1 MTGSIRIFEKL
12 NFSPKSSVFRF
23 SQGQTS
29 KYDRLAHTP
38 RTRDRCPHR
47 VLSSAS
53 ESQKTECCSR
63 YSASG
68 HLQKF
73 AADLSLSTP
82 QNSRPC
88 KIFTLSLNSNQN
100 LHTPAPLKPRFL
112 SQSFKISFVPFNQE
126 IVMQHFD
133 LYNRYSILITIS
145 DSLKFLFFVSPGFT
159 RIHTQAPLPL
169 YLYLLPLALWW
180 HAKMVLSD
188 IIDIIHLKKHVASFL
203 LAKLKPELSL
213 ATCCI
218 SA

>member
-1 MTGSIRIFEKL
+1 MTGSIRNFEKL
-12 NFSPKSSVFRF
+12 NFTPKLSAFCF

-53 ESQKTECCSR
+53 ETQKTECCSR

-82 QNSRPC
+82 QNSQPC
-88 KIFTLSLNSNQN
+88 KIFILLLNSNQN
-100 LHTPAPLKPRFL
+100 LHTPAPFNSRFS
-112 SQSFKISFVPFNQE
+112 SQSFKISFVLFNQE

-133 LYNRYSILITIS
+133 LYNKYSILVTIFVLLKILFRESKFHS
-145 DSLKFLFFVSPGFT
+145 DPRSSPPSLSRLKIHPICPFISHCSPWRYFT
-159 RIHTQAPLPL
+159 
-169 YLYLLPLALWW
+169 
-180 HAKMVLSD
+180 
-188 IIDIIHLKKHVASFL
+188 LKY
-203 LAKLKPELSL
+203 
-213 ATCCI
+213 
-218 SA
+218 

>member
-12 NFSPKSSVFRF
+12 NFTPKSSVFCF

-100 LHTPAPLKPRFL
+100 LHTSAPLNSRFL
-112 SQSFKISFVPFNQE
+112 SQLFKISFVPFNQE

-133 LYNRYSILITIS
+133 LYSKYSILITIF
-145 DSLKFLFFVSPGFT
+145 DSLKFLFREPRFHPDPHSSP
-159 RIHTQAPLPL
+159 
-169 YLYLLPLALWW
+169 
-180 HAKMVLSD
+180 
-188 IIDIIHLKKHVASFL
+188 
-203 LAKLKPELSL
+203 LSL
-213 ATCCI
+213 SRLKIHSNHPLI
-218 SA
+218 SHYSPWRCRTLKY

>member
-1 MTGSIRIFEKL
+1 MTGSIRNFEKL
-12 NFSPKSSVFRF
+12 NFTPKLSVFCS

-73 AADLSLSTP
+73 AAHLSLSTP
-82 QNSRPC
+82 QNSQPC

-100 LHTPAPLKPRFL
+100 LHTPAPLNFRFS
-112 SQSFKISFVPFNQE
+112 SQSFKISFVLFNQE

-133 LYNRYSILITIS
+133 LYNKYSILITIFA
-145 DSLKFLFFVSPGFT
+145 LLIFLFRESKFHSDPRSSP
-159 RIHTQAPLPL
+159 
-169 YLYLLPLALWW
+169 
-180 HAKMVLSD
+180 
-188 IIDIIHLKKHVASFL
+188 
-203 LAKLKPELSL
+203 LSL
-213 ATCCI
+213 SRLKIHPSHPLI
-218 SA
+218 SHSSPWRYCTLKY

>member
-1 MTGSIRIFEKL
+1 MKGSIRNFKKL
-12 NFSPKSSVFRF
+12 NFTPKSSVFCF

-53 ESQKTECCSR
+53 EFQKTECYSR

-82 QNSRPC
+82 QNSQPC

-100 LHTPAPLKPRFL
+100 LHTPAPLNSRFP
-112 SQSFKISFVPFNQE
+112 SQSFKISFVLFNQE

-133 LYNRYSILITIS
+133 LYSKYSILITIFAL
-145 DSLKFLFFVSPGFT
+145 LKFLFRESKFHPDPRSSP
-159 RIHTQAPLPL
+159 
-169 YLYLLPLALWW
+169 
-180 HAKMVLSD
+180 
-188 IIDIIHLKKHVASFL
+188 
-203 LAKLKPELSL
+203 LSL
-213 ATCCI
+213 SRLKIHSSHLLI
-218 SA
+218 SHSSPWRYCTLKY

>member
-1 MTGSIRIFEKL
+1 MTGSIRNFEKL
-12 NFSPKSSVFRF
+12 NFTPKLSVFCF

-53 ESQKTECCSR
+53 ESKKTECCSR

-82 QNSRPC
+82 QNSQPC

-100 LHTPAPLKPRFL
+100 LHTSAPLNSRFL
-112 SQSFKISFVPFNQE
+112 SQSFKISFVLFNQE
-126 IVMQHFD
+126 TLMQHFD
-133 LYNRYSILITIS
+133 LYSKYSILITIF
-145 DSLKFLFFVSPGFT
+145 DSLKYLFRESKFHPDPRSSPASLSRLKSNIPILKVSPANGNSRFFRGDGF
-159 RIHTQAPLPL
+159 RGGVAVSAQFS
-169 YLYLLPLALWW
+169 W
-180 HAKMVLSD
+180 
-188 IIDIIHLKKHVASFL
+188 LKSFN
-203 LAKLKPELSL
+203 S
-213 ATCCI
+213 
-218 SA
+218 S